1 MKLGLGLKQ
10 GRSPDG
16 GREGENTAHGN
27 ISTNDGDH
35 RRWRVVAAPLLYV
48 FSLLPLHSPFP
59 PFLLIFFSVSFASLL
74 FLQLF

>member
-1 MKLGLGLKQ
+1 MKLGLGFKQ
-10 GRSPDG
+10 GSDETEED
-16 GREGENTAHGN
+16 RENIAHEN

-48 FSLLPLHSPFP
+48 FSLLPLHSPFG
-59 PFLLIFFSVSFASLL
+59 PFLLSFSSVSFASLL

>member
-1 MKLGLGLKQ
+1 MKLGLGFKQ

-16 GREGENTAHGN
+16 GRERENAAHGN

-48 FSLLPLHSPFP
+48 FSLLLHSPSA

-74 FLQLF
+74 LLQLC